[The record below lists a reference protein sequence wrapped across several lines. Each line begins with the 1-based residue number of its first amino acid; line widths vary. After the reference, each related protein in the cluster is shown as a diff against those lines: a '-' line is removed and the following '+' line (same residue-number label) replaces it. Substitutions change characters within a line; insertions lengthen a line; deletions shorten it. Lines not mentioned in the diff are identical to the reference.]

1 MVRPRH
7 NCALCHSRKPED
19 DFPLTTSGTRALAT
33 CTRCLEQSL
42 RYPGIWADL
51 LLQPPRQTVVGRTD
65 NLGTDLPST
74 TPPNTAARKR
84 KRRRAAG
91 SWPYKSRKRAK
102 AVPKPP
108 PKPQSL
114 ITRRI
119 PIKKKSISAFAKKA
133 ATNLCYDPDN
143 SETDDAPCKFC
154 YRAGEV
160 QCKDC
165 YRRGVTA

>member
-1 MVRPRH
+1 MLSPRH
-7 NCALCHSRKPED
+7 NCAVCHSRKPED

-33 CTRCLEQSL
+33 CMGCLEQSL
-42 RYPGIWADL
+42 LNPAVWTYL
-51 LLQPPRQTVVGRTD
+51 LLQPPGPTVVEPTD

-91 SWPYKSRKRAK
+91 SWPYKSRKHVK

-108 PKPQSL
+108 PEPQGL

-119 PIKKKSISAFAKKA
+119 SIEEKPVSAFVKT

-143 SETDDAPCKFC
+143 SETYDTACKYC
-154 YRAGEV
+154 YRAGV
-160 QCKDC
+160 IQCKDC
-165 YRRGVTA
+165 YRRGVTL